1 MKKYLLLIMAL
12 FSFALVGCSISGT
25 EEVTGSGY
33 ENISVETLE
42 TMLDERQG
50 TFLLVNTHIP
60 FEGNIPDTDLSIP
73 YNEITDNLDKLP
85 GDKNAEIILYCRS
98 DSMSTA
104 AAADLIREGYTNVKN
119 LVGGFNA
126 WKDAG
131 LPLEMEQ

>member
-1 MKKYLLLIMAL
+1 MAL

>member
-1 MKKYLLLIMAL
+1 MKKYLLIIAL
-12 FSFALVGCSISGT
+12 FSFALAGCSISGT

-42 TMLDERQG
+42 TMLDERQD

-73 YNEITDNLDKLP
+73 YNEITDNLNKLP

-104 AAADLIREGYTNVKN
+104 AAADLVREGYTNVKN
-119 LVGGFNA
+119 LIGGFNA
-126 WKDAG
+126 WKAAG